1 MNFAFT
7 EEQEEL
13 RKTVRAFLDAKSSEE
28 AVREQ
33 METEDGYDTAVW
45 SQMAEQMGLQGL
57 HIPEE
62 FGGSGFGYVEL
73 GIVLEEMGR
82 SLLCAPFFSSVVLAA
97 NTLIQSGDDA
107 AKQAYLP
114 GIASGETIATLA
126 YTEPSG
132 KWDESG
138 ITCQATKRGDGY
150 TLNGTKSFVLDG
162 HTANLIIVAAKT
174 DAGTSLFAVDGD
186 AAGLTRTSLSTMDQT
201 RKQAKL
207 EFADTPATLI
217 GEDGKGWDTL
227 TTVLDLAAVGLAAE
241 QVGGAQKVLEMAVE
255 YAKVRVQFGRPIGSF
270 QAIKHK
276 CADML
281 LEVESAK
288 SAAYY
293 GMWCASEMN
302 DELPVDGLAR
312 QGVLLGG
319 VLPRRRREHPDPRW
333 HRLHL
338 GAPGAPVLQAGQE
351 LRAPVRRPDVP
362 PRAARP
368 AHRHLIERGALVPGT
383 SAPRCCS
390 PVIVVQGGPAVA
402 SEPTRLPHAPIRRSA
417 VARPRFAA
425 APLMTSAGDPCS
437 TSTYHAWT
445 RAFWSAFAFSPKLC
459 IPTMTTRFVPPVSEI
474 LTRSELST
482 ARGSGVPDAVKA
494 SGRGTGSRSG
504 RVTMIWSPS
513 RPWVAATSGPVF
525 GATSDV
531 AYSVTPEFVHVT
543 VAVDGRSGMAN
554 DSDQRPAGVTST
566 FESTYRGGV
575 SYQSFARPVTTTR
588 ALPGQFPDATV
599 SAPGEVTRG
608 DTTIEGA
615 EGSGIWMRA
624 AFG

>member
-1 MNFAFT
+1 MTAMNFAFT

-33 METEDGYDTAVW
+33 METEDGYDAAVW

-82 SLLCAPFFSSVVLAA
+82 SLLCAPFFSSVVLAG
-97 NTLIQSGDDA
+97 NTLIESGDEA
-107 AKQAYLP
+107 AKQKYLP

-138 ITCQATKRGDGY
+138 ITATATKDGDAY
-150 TLNGTKSFVLDG
+150 KINGTKSFVLDG

-174 DAGTSLFAVDGD
+174 DAGTSLFAVEGD
-186 AAGLTRTSLSTMDQT
+186 ASGLTRTALSTMDQT

-227 TTVLDLAAVGLAAE
+227 TTVLDLAAISLAAE

-302 DELPVDGLAR
+302 DELPSTASLAKAYCSEAYFHAAAENI
-312 QGVLLGG
+312 QIHGG
-319 VLPRRRREHPDPRW
+319 IGFTWEHPA
-333 HRLHL
+333 HL
-338 GAPGAPVLQAGQE
+338 YFKRAKSSE
-351 LRAPVRRPDVP
+351 L
-362 PRAARP
+362 
-368 AHRHLIERGALVPGT
+368 L
-383 SAPRCCS
+383 
-390 PVIVVQGGPAVA
+390 
-402 SEPTRLPHAPIRRSA
+402 
-417 VARPRFAA
+417 F
-425 APLMTSAGDPCS
+425 GDP
-437 TSTYHAWT
+437 TYHREQLA
-445 RAFWSAFAFSPKLC
+445 
-459 IPTMTTRFVPPVSEI
+459 
-474 LTRSELST
+474 
-482 ARGSGVPDAVKA
+482 
-494 SGRGTGSRSG
+494 
-504 RVTMIWSPS
+504 
-513 RPWVAATSGPVF
+513 
-525 GATSDV
+525 
-531 AYSVTPEFVHVT
+531 
-543 VAVDGRSGMAN
+543 
-554 DSDQRPAGVTST
+554 QR
-566 FESTYRGGV
+566 
-575 SYQSFARPVTTTR
+575 
-588 ALPGQFPDATV
+588 
-599 SAPGEVTRG
+599 
-608 DTTIEGA
+608 I
-615 EGSGIWMRA
+615 GI
-624 AFG
+624 